1 MRITKSVVFDV
12 NKCGGRFYV
21 GWDNFDLLTWLCS
34 GHYNG
39 RSSPKRQAGHPW
51 VFMSLHVLCSRA
63 PEQWAVKTA
72 PFLSPSNHDFTHL
85 FFIAFELFL
94 PKPLHNLNINQTRTW
109 SWDQVLMKVV
119 IILILAPSAPTHPYT
134 WNIPHQQLLPEYLSC
149 VVQGRIFFSLGHL
162 RI

>member
-39 RSSPKRQAGHPW
+39 WPSPRDRLVIPGYSCL
-51 VFMSLHVLCSRA
+51 FMSFVQGPQNS
-63 PEQWAVKTA
+63 EQWK
-72 PFLSPSNHDFTHL
+72 PHHSSLDFTHL

-119 IILILAPSAPTHPYT
+119 IILILAPSAPTHPNT

>member
-21 GWDNFDLLTWLCS
+21 VWDNFDLLTWLCS

-51 VFMSLHVLCSRA
+51 VFMSLPVLCSRA

-85 FFIAFELFL
+85 FFIAFELFFQ
-94 PKPLHNLNINQTRTW
+94 NLC
-109 SWDQVLMKVV
+109 
-119 IILILAPSAPTHPYT
+119 II
-134 WNIPHQQLLPEYLSC
+134 
-149 VVQGRIFFSLGHL
+149 
-162 RI
+162 

>member
-1 MRITKSVVFDV
+1 MALLRTLQWPILPQETGWSSLGIHVSSCPLFKGPRTVGSENRTIPLSVQSWFHPSL
-12 NKCGGRFYV
+12 FYRL
-21 GWDNFDLLTWLCS
+21 WT
-34 GHYNG
+34 
-39 RSSPKRQAGHPW
+39 
-51 VFMSLHVLCSRA
+51 
-63 PEQWAVKTA
+63 
-72 PFLSPSNHDFTHL
+72 
-85 FFIAFELFL
+85 FL

-119 IILILAPSAPTHPYT
+119 MILNLAPSTPTHPNT

>member
-1 MRITKSVVFDV
+1 MR
-12 NKCGGRFYV
+12 GGRFYV

-51 VFMSLHVLCSRA
+51 VFMSLPVLCSRA

-119 IILILAPSAPTHPYT
+119 MILILAPSAPTHPNT